1 MRHKRNILS
10 WLAGVIVAL
19 NAAAAPG
26 YLPVVGP
33 SALRF
38 EEPKPP
44 PKVLFELPPLA
55 LAETNLPTAD
65 SSAASPTNPP
75 PLPGDPS
82 TISSHAG
89 SPLIVI
95 ASATNAPALAA
106 PELLPLSPQ
115 MFMPYFT
122 RNVGTNGGAV
132 AVPLTFLPPAPLGPP
147 PSSSASYQVT
157 PAGAPAPAAAA
168 PKAAPNPAPGI
179 KP

>member
-1 MRHKRNILS
+1 M
-10 WLAGVIVAL
+10 IVSL

-38 EEPKPP
+38 EEPTPP
-44 PKVLFELPPLA
+44 PRVIFELPPLA
-55 LAETNLPTAD
+55 QAETNLPTAD
-65 SSAASPTNPP
+65 RSAASLTNPP
-75 PLPGDPS
+75 PVHGDS
-82 TISSHAG
+82 SAISSHAG
-89 SPLIVI
+89 TPLIGI
-95 ASATNAPALAA
+95 ISATNASALAA

-122 RNVGTNGGAV
+122 RHVGTNGGAV

-157 PAGAPAPAAAA
+157 SADAPTLPAVA
-168 PKAAPNPAPGI
+168 PKAASNPAPGI

>member
-1 MRHKRNILS
+1 MT
-10 WLAGVIVAL
+10 VAL

-44 PKVLFELPPLA
+44 PKVRFELPPLA
-55 LAETNLPTAD
+55 QGETNLPTAD
-65 SSAASPTNPP
+65 SAAATLTNLPP
-75 PLPGDPS
+75 ILEDPS
-82 TISSHAG
+82 TTSGHAG
-89 SPLIVI
+89 TPLIVI
-95 ASATNAPALAA
+95 AGATNATALPA

-122 RNVGTNGGAV
+122 RNVGTNGAV
-132 AVPLTFLPPAPLGPP
+132 VSVPLTFLPPAPLGPP
-147 PSSSASYQVT
+147 PSSTASYEVT
-157 PAGAPAPAAAA
+157 TANAPAPPAAA